1 MLQKF
6 FISLKTLTMKI
17 FYAVQATGNGHISR
31 AMEILPYLE
40 QYGSVD
46 LFLSGSNSNLQ
57 MNANV
62 QYRSKGVSLFYS
74 GNGGLSYFDTI
85 KALQPRRIFNEVK
98 NLPVEKYD
106 LVINDFESITAM
118 ACAYKKVKSIN
129 FGHQASFMSTNT
141 PRPKQKD
148 IIGELVLKNYARA
161 SKYVGLHF
169 EQYDDFIL
177 PPIIKKEIWNATPKN
192 DGYIT
197 VYLLSYSDASIA
209 KYLSPI
215 KDFKFEVF
223 SKEVNC
229 KKQIGNITYVPVE
242 KNAFNQS
249 LINCYGIITG
259 AGFET
264 PAEALYL
271 QKKILAMPVKGQYEQ
286 NCNAAALE
294 QLGVKT
300 IKTLDNN
307 FLVTFN
313 NWIKNNQQNAISYTR
328 DTETILDSMMECATQ
343 LIETPSYNLNEF
355 AL

>member
-1 MLQKF
+1 
-6 FISLKTLTMKI
+6 MKI

-40 QYGSVD
+40 QYGTVD

-62 QYRSKGVSLFYS
+62 KYRSKGVSLFYS
-74 GNGGLSYFDTI
+74 GNGGLSYLDTI
-85 KALQPRRIFNEVK
+85 RTLQPIRIFNEVK

-129 FGHQASFMSTNT
+129 FGHQASFVSNNT

-148 IIGELVLKNYARA
+148 ILGELVLKNYARA
-161 SKYVGLHF
+161 TKYVGLHF
-169 EQYDDFIL
+169 EQYDNFIL
-177 PPIIKKEIWNATPKN
+177 PPIIKNEIWNATPKN

-197 VYLLSYSDASIA
+197 VYLLSYSDDSIV
-209 KYLSPI
+209 KFLSPI
-215 KDFKFEVF
+215 KEFRFEVF
-223 SKEVNC
+223 SKEV
-229 KKQIGNITYVPVE
+229 KRKTQIGNITLLPVE
-242 KNAFNQS
+242 KTAFNQS

-286 NCNAAALE
+286 SCNAAALE
-294 QLGVKT
+294 KLGVKT

-307 FLVTFN
+307 FLKTFKD
-313 NWIKNNQQNAISYTR
+313 WINNNQQKTISYTKN
-328 DTETILDSMMECATQ
+328 TETIIDSMMESAYQ
-343 LIETPSYNLNEF
+343 LIETPVYNLNEF